1 MYVQYVCMYV
11 AGTCLLSTDGGPF
24 RDGDLWCVL
33 AAVSSAVFILRL
45 GEFSTRFDPAE
56 INGTSFFTGTMYVC
70 MMCMCVIVYVCTC
83 MYVCMYARVYA
94 TKHECIYYC
103 CYYYEYVCMYVC
115 TYVSPV
121 FYMEKE
127 YVQYPSFVYVCM
139 YCTYVYPLLMVLLE
153 NYSVHLVCSVGGW
166 RHGIPS
172 PDEPG
177 GE

>member
-1 MYVQYVCMYV
+1 
-11 AGTCLLSTDGGPF
+11 
-24 RDGDLWCVL
+24 
-33 AAVSSAVFILRL
+33 
-45 GEFSTRFDPAE
+45 
-56 INGTSFFTGTMYVC
+56 
-70 MMCMCVIVYVCTC
+70 MMCMCVIVYVC
-83 MYVCMYARVYA
+83 MYVCMYTRVYA